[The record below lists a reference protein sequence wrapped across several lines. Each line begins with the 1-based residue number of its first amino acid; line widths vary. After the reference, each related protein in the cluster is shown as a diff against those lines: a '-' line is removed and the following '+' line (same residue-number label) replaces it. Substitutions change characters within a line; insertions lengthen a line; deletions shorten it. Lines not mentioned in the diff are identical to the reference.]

1 MRRAIPAVVAALGL
15 VLTMGITATA
25 ATTAKA
31 QTTPTLTAIRSAHHP
46 GFDRIVFEFQGGL
59 PAQRS
64 ARYVSQ
70 VVADPSGKPL
80 LIVGNGKLL
89 VRFSAATGHN
99 EAGMV
104 TYGATK
110 RTFNMPNLIQY
121 KNAGDFEA
129 VLSFGVGVARVAPF
143 HMFTLTSPDR
153 VVIDLKTFPTVNARV
168 FLLDENRFAVGQEP
182 YTQAVN
188 RHVLPSRLSYGTL
201 QRLFAGPTLAEREQ
215 SLRFVSSKATGFKIL
230 SISDGVARVQLT
242 GGCSSDGSTF
252 TIANEIFPTLK
263 QFPWIHWV
271 KIYGPFGFTQRPT
284 GHSDSI
290 PVCLEP

>member
-1 MRRAIPAVVAALGL
+1 MRRIIPAVVAALGL
-15 VLTMGITATA
+15 ALTMGVTVTG
-25 ATTAKA
+25 ATTATA
-31 QTTPTLTAIRSAHHP
+31 QTTPILTAIRAAHHP
-46 GFDRIVFEFQGGL
+46 GFDRLVFEFQGGL
-59 PAQRS
+59 PAHRS
-64 ARYVSQ
+64 ASYVPQ
-70 VVADPSGKPL
+70 VVADPSGKSL

-121 KNAGDFEA
+121 KTAGDFEA

-153 VVIDLKTFPTVNARV
+153 VVIDLKTFPTADVRV
-168 FLLDENRFAVGQEP
+168 FLLNKNRFAVGQEP

-188 RHVLPSRLSYGTL
+188 RHVLPPRLSYGAL
-201 QRLFAGPTLAEREQ
+201 QRLFAGPTLAERAQ
-215 SLRFVSSKATGFKIL
+215 ALRFVSSKATGFKIL

-242 GGCSSDGSTF
+242 GGCSSGGSTF
-252 TIANEIFPTLK
+252 TIADEIFPTLK

-271 KIYGPFGFTQRPT
+271 KIYGPSGFTEHPT
-284 GHSDSI
+284 GHTDSI
-290 PVCLEP
+290 PFCLEP

>member
-1 MRRAIPAVVAALGL
+1 MRRAIPAAVAALGL
-15 VLTMGITATA
+15 ALTMGTTATA
-25 ATTAKA
+25 ATKAAA
-31 QTTPTLTAIRSAHHP
+31 QTTPTLTAIRAAHHP
-46 GFDRIVFEFQGGL
+46 GFDRMVFEFQGGL

-64 ARYVSQ
+64 ASYVPK
-70 VVADPSGKPL
+70 VVADPSGKSL

-129 VLSFGVGVARVAPF
+129 VLSFGVGVARVASF

-153 VVIDLKTFPTVNARV
+153 VVIDLKTFSTVNAHV
-168 FLLDENRFAVGQEP
+168 FLLNKNRFAVGQEP

-188 RHVLPSRLSYGTL
+188 RHVLPPRLSYGAL

-215 SLRFVSSKATGFKIL
+215 GLRFVSSKATGFKIL

-242 GGCSSDGSTF
+242 GGCSSGGSTF
-252 TIANEIFPTLK
+252 TIADEIFPTLK

-271 KIYGPFGFTQRPT
+271 KIYDPSGSTEHPT

-290 PVCLEP
+290 PFSLEP